1 MADAGIVIL
10 FILLMYIIINE
21 TEDYLMLL
29 MMGLLFMIVAL
40 AISYQTNAGGYD
52 KLFTATIPTTNVIF
66 REYGISGAF
75 ATIPIFAFIK
85 VVIRH
90 IQKKKANKDSIINED
105 N

>member
-29 MMGLLFMIVAL
+29 MMGLLFMLVAL
-40 AISYQTNAGGYD
+40 AITYQTSAGSYD
-52 KLFTATIPTTNVIF
+52 KLFTAAIPTSNVIF

-75 ATIPIFAFIK
+75 ATIPIFAFTK
-85 VVIRH
+85 VIIRQM
-90 IQKKKANKDSIINED
+90 QKKKANKNSIVNED